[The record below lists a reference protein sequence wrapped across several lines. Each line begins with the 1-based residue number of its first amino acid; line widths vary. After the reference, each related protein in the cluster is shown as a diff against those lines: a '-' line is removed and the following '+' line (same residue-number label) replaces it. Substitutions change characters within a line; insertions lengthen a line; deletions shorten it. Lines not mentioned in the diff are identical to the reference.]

1 MIIYF
6 SYRLGIDRGTYLA
19 SERTV
24 DIMIAMG
31 YLEEKDPGEIIKK
44 SKDDNQANKMF
55 EPSKDRLIRNARR
68 MMLTAQN
75 PQFKNYWE
83 RVLTHLLKVY
93 NRYD

>member
-1 MIIYF
+1 
-6 SYRLGIDRGTYLA
+6 
-19 SERTV
+19 
-24 DIMIAMG
+24 
-31 YLEEKDPGEIIKK
+31 
-44 SKDDNQANKMF
+44 MF

-83 RVLTHLLKVY
+83 RVLNHLLKVY